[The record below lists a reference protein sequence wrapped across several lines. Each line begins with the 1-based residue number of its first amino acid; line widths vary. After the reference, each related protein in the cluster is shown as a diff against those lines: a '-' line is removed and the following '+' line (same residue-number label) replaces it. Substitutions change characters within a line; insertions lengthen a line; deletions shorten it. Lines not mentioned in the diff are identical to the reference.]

1 MAEKVAALG
10 GNEMSTLTGAEL
22 GGGLPPAVLGAPR
35 LRTDGE
41 TETPKG
47 SIPFSSDAAILQL
60 TDDAARAAVQGNQE
74 LVDRRSE
81 KNAAEKEEAREAAA
95 KEALQRSLEEQGLK
109 QPERAADEDLVNSEQ
124 QVGRS
129 DDAPVDSAQPSPD
142 PSAAVDV
149 LVQTEPGKSPVDQ
162 ADQPDEGSEAARL
175 DVVA

>member
-1 MAEKVAALG
+1 
-10 GNEMSTLTGAEL
+10 MSTLTGAEL

-47 SIPFSSDAAILQL
+47 SVPFSNDAAILQL

-74 LVDRRSE
+74 LVDRRTE
-81 KNAAEKEEAREAAA
+81 KNAAEKEQAREAAA

-109 QPERAADEDLVNSEQ
+109 QPDRAADEDLVNSEQ
-124 QVGRS
+124 RVSRS
-129 DDAPVDSAQPSPD
+129 DDASADPARPTVD

-149 LVQTEPGKSPVDQ
+149 LVQPDPGKSPADQ
-162 ADQPDEGSEAARL
+162 AEQTDPAAKADKGSEAARL